1 MDRPTHRAT
10 GWINVTHYDL
20 RPYGDENADAL
31 TDVHLTQDFTGGLSG
46 TGVARLLMAQLP
58 DGSAHFAG
66 IERFTGTLAG
76 RTGSFLLRNTGVLKD
91 NTVTAEWLILPGSAT
106 GELTGLNG
114 TGGVNPSGYFLD
126 FSFD

>member
-1 MDRPTHRAT
+1 MDSAQHHAT
-10 GWINVTHYDL
+10 GWINVTHYDP
-20 RPYGDENADAL
+20 RPYDDAL
-31 TDVHLTQDFTGGLSG
+31 TDVHLTQDFTGGLIGSG
-46 TGVARLLMAQLP
+46 TARFLMAQLP

-76 RTGSFLLRNTGVLKD
+76 RTGSFLLRNTGVLK
-91 NTVTAEWLILPGSAT
+91 NGTVTAEWLILPGFAS

-114 TGGVNPSGYFLD
+114 TGAVNPAGYFLD